1 VWGLTQPYADDM
13 TDAEPNPSPVSPT
26 KPSPT
31 FRHHQ
36 PDALKPNPH
45 PYPIKTTSTGVLSR
59 SNSTTK
65 STSPYQYYVPQSP
78 RSPNTDGHNVPNG
91 GMERR
96 GGRHK
101 YGKSLTSDLI
111 PSPLPVPPAEDGHR
125 ARSDSSSSLASD
137 TNAFGVVA
145 EGSDIA
151 GPWLGRKPRRATVAA
166 LEASIAASGTDAGGK
181 KGTYHTIGRRTGGKV
196 KGMVASFERSASR
209 SEDSDSDGEAGSS
222 YARRSY
228 GRRRHRSGSNA
239 SDRSAGSSS
248 SSSFSTASSGPFPP
262 DVAESTS
269 KLKVSLSGMVVHE
282 TILIYLSRHSFTRVL
297 HPNEMRRKQTTFLA
311 N

>member
-1 VWGLTQPYADDM
+1 MVGVEPYANDM
-13 TDAEPNPSPVSPT
+13 PDAEPIPSPSSPT

-31 FRHHQ
+31 FSQHQ

-45 PYPIKTTSTGVLSR
+45 PYSIKTTSTGVLSR

-78 RSPNTDGHNVPNG
+78 RSPNNDGPNVPNG

-111 PSPLPVPPAEDGHR
+111 PSPLPVPPAEG
-125 ARSDSSSSLASD
+125 ARSDSRLSLPSD
-137 TNAFGVVA
+137 TNVFGAVA
-145 EGSDIA
+145 EGNNNVA

-166 LEASIAASGTDAGGK
+166 LEASIAASGTDAGGRNK
-181 KGTYHTIGRRTGGKV
+181 RAYHTIGRRTGGKV

-209 SEDSDSDGEAGSS
+209 SEDSDGDGEAGSS
-222 YARRSY
+222 YARRSCRR
-228 GRRRHRSGSNA
+228 RRRHRSGSNA

-248 SSSFSTASSGPFPP
+248 SSFSTASSGPFPP
-262 DVAESTS
+262 DVVESTS
-269 KLKVSLSGMVVHE
+269 KLKVSLLDMVIHE
-282 TILIYLSRHSFTRVL
+282 TIPIYLSRHSYTVVL